1 MKTRTVRLLVSC
13 PDKKGIVAAVSSFL
27 FDNGANIIE
36 SDQYATSR
44 SSGVFFI
51 RIEFEAGKELA
62 DADNFKR
69 KFGPLAE
76 KFDFNWTVS
85 FAEPRKKMVIF
96 GSLEEHC
103 VLELLWRWKNGE
115 LPVDIPYIISNHEV
129 LKSVADQFGVD
140 FKFFKV
146 DRENREKAEQAARAL
161 IRGKVDF
168 IVLAR
173 YMQIL
178 TGGFV
183 DEYRNRIIN
192 IHHSFLPAFAGAK
205 PYEQAYQRG
214 VKIIG
219 ATSHY
224 VTEELD
230 RGPIIE
236 QDVERVTHKDN
247 VEELKR
253 KGKDIER
260 TVLFRAVKWHA
271 EDRII
276 VYNNRT
282 IVFA

>member
-1 MKTRTVRLLVSC
+1 MKTKTVRLLVSC
-13 PDKKGIVAAVSSFL
+13 PDRKGIVAAVSSFL

-36 SDQYATSR
+36 SDQYATRR

-51 RIEFEAGKELA
+51 RIEFEAEKGLSDK
-62 DADNFKR
+62 DSFR
-69 KFGPLAE
+69 QKFSPLAK
-76 KFDFNWTVS
+76 KFSFDWTAS

-96 GSLEEHC
+96 ASLEEHC

-129 LKSVADQFGVD
+129 LKTVADQFGID
-140 FKFFKV
+140 FKFLRV
-146 DRENREKAEQAARAL
+146 DKGNREKTEQEMMSL
-161 IRGKVDF
+161 IRGKADF

-236 QDVERVTHKDN
+236 QDVERVTHKDD

-282 IVFA
+282 IVFG